1 MKNLREEISGA
12 DAVYGVNVK
21 YSRVAKKYE
30 ELPARDLASCF
41 AQLDV
46 FGANRKRKYIL
57 REVIE
62 KLRRDE
68 SIKKQKLLNRKR
80 YTYISIDKMLANPA
94 VSIQGIEE
102 IKKLIYESR
111 TRHFIERI
119 VKQMNIKN
127 IVAETDTLR
136 TLFSGRGW
144 QNIENPFNT
153 LNQKR

>member
-1 MKNLREEISGA
+1 MNH
-12 DAVYGVNVK
+12 
-21 YSRVAKKYE
+21 
-30 ELPARDLASCF
+30 
-41 AQLDV
+41 
-46 FGANRKRKYIL
+46 
-57 REVIE
+57 
-62 KLRRDE
+62 
-68 SIKKQKLLNRKR
+68 IKKQKLLNRKR

-102 IKKLIYESR
+102 IKKLIYENR